1 MAYNSTT
8 DNLLSN
14 IVTNTDS
21 AAQGDFPNLVGMIVA
36 STGATFLIK
45 TPQDFAASAAYVYE
59 GSDIP
64 IKDIV
69 VFELVNATNGKHT
82 ANIDTLAVSLVK
94 KAATDF
100 LAITGGSRAWIKI
113 RKIEVNYLMTAAVA
127 IPASS
132 TVTYKLTAEI
142 YNEG

>member
-21 AAQGDFPNLVGMIVA
+21 AAQGDFPSLCGMIIS
-36 STGATFLIK
+36 STGSNFLIK
-45 TPQDFAASAAYVYE
+45 TPQDFAASSAYVYQ
-59 GSDIP
+59 GDVP
-64 IKDIV
+64 VKDIV
-69 VFELVNATNGKHT
+69 VFELVNASSGKHT
-82 ANIDTLAVSLVK
+82 TDIDTLAVGLVK

-113 RKIEVNYLMTAAVA
+113 RKIEVNYLMTAAVT
-127 IPASS
+127 IPANS